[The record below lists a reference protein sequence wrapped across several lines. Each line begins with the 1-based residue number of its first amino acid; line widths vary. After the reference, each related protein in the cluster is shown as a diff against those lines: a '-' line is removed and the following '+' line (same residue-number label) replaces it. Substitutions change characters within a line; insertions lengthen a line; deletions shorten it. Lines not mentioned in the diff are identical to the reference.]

1 MTPPSPSSG
10 SMRSHAIGARG
21 RGGGGCAPS
30 THVRRPCSARRAFDG
45 VVTGSVESCDRS
57 TSFGRP
63 SFMTKSDWPTK
74 AGVRP
79 FFTGVRV
86 PLGLGLT
93 PLTSIDSSARRPL
106 LSSSAKSEAA
116 RACSERLTT
125 LTPPD
130 LRDGVPCREPVRSI
144 ATPKPPQPKD
154 RSSSAF
160 GAASMAASAKRRTKS
175 PLKSGP
181 RSPGEALADAI

>member
-21 RGGGGCAPS
+21 RSGGGAPS
-30 THVRRPCSARRAFDG
+30 TQVRRPCSARRAFDG
-45 VVTGSVESCDRS
+45 VVTGSVESCDQS
-57 TSFGRP
+57 TSFGCP
-63 SFMTKSDWPTK
+63 FFMTKSDWPTK

-130 LRDGVPCREPVRSI
+130 LRDGVPCREPVRSV
-144 ATPKPPQPKD
+144 ATPKPPQPED
-154 RSSSAF
+154 RPSSAS
-160 GAASMAASAKRRTKS
+160 GATSMPASANRRTKIA
-175 PLKSGP
+175 LKTSG
-181 RSPGEALADAI
+181 RG

>member
-21 RGGGGCAPS
+21 RSGGCAPS

-45 VVTGSVESCDRS
+45 VVTGSVASCDRS

-74 AGVRP
+74 AGGVRP

-106 LSSSAKSEAA
+106 LNSSAKSEAA

-130 LRDGVPCREPVRSI
+130 LRDGVPCRELV

-154 RSSSAF
+154 RSSSAS
-160 GAASMAASAKRRTKS
+160 GAASMTASAKRRTK
-175 PLKSGP
+175 
-181 RSPGEALADAI
+181 

>member
-21 RGGGGCAPS
+21 RGGGCAPS

-45 VVTGSVESCDRS
+45 VVTGSVASCDRS

-63 SFMTKSDWPTK
+63 SFMTKSDWPI
-74 AGVRP
+74 
-79 FFTGVRV
+79 FTGVTV

-106 LSSSAKSEAA
+106 LNSSAKSEAA

-130 LRDGVPCREPVRSI
+130 LRDGEPCREPVRSI

-154 RSSSAF
+154 RSSRAL
-160 GAASMAASAKRRTKS
+160 GAASMAARTKRRTK
-175 PLKSGP
+175 
-181 RSPGEALADAI
+181 